1 MAASTARAPPAGD
14 CPVCCAAF
22 TKQQRKP
29 VECLYCEYA
38 ACSACVQQFLVSAPR
53 DASCMS
59 CSKTWNREFLAAN
72 LSRTWLH
79 GPFKEH
85 RERVL
90 LEREVALLPASQALV
105 ENYRAARD
113 LERQLRELEEEH
125 RALQMRVRTIAL
137 DSAYMRARLQNLSAN
152 HYRGAGGAAVPAE
165 RRVFVKACP
174 ADGCRGFLSTAWK
187 CGVCG
192 VYACKDCHELKGFVR
207 DGPHECNPDNVATAA
222 LLAKDTKPCPKCAA
236 MIYRIEGCDQVR
248 ALGGVFGGVFGLADG
263 FV

>member
-1 MAASTARAPPAGD
+1 
-14 CPVCCAAF
+14 VCCAAF

-38 ACSACVQQFLVSAPR
+38 ACASCVQQFLVSAPR

-59 CSKTWNREFLAAN
+59 CAKTWNREFLAAN

-79 GPFKEH
+79 GPFKQH